1 MPSRELFSVLIKAM
15 GVWEF
20 VHGLQAAPLFLGQ
33 FWQYAR
39 WDNDSEF
46 MGMLVSVAFGAGGV
60 RLITGAALFFA
71 ADWLTRKVYPEGNA
85 IDAD

>member
-1 MPSRELFSVLIKAM
+1 MPRRELFSVLVKAM

-33 FWQYAR
+33 FLEVAR
-39 WDNDSEF
+39 WNNDSEF
-46 MGMLVSVAFGAGGV
+46 VAMLASSAFGVGGV

-71 ADWLTRKVYPEGNA
+71 AD
-85 IDAD
+85 